1 MLNFI
6 IRRVFFAIIVLLGVS
21 IITFVI
27 VALIPGDPAVVLLG
41 IHATEESL
49 AAVRESFRLDQ
60 PLLVRY
66 FSWLI
71 QVLQGNLG
79 ISSSSGQ
86 PVLYVLKS
94 SLGATLMLATIS
106 TILAL
111 LISIPLGIISAVK
124 QGTTTEHLL
133 SVVAITGL
141 SMPDFWVGIV
151 FIMLFSVRLG
161 WFPPSGYVSMI
172 DDFFL
177 SLKYAALPAIA
188 ASWRL
193 TASLTRFV
201 RSSMLQAINNQYITT
216 ALAKGLS
223 DSTVIIKHCL
233 RNALIPVV
241 TITGLQFGSMLG
253 GLIVIETM
261 FAWPGLGRLAVQA
274 IGFRDYALL
283 QGVILIF
290 AAVFSI
296 LNLLVDLSYGFL
308 DPRIRYE

>member
-1 MLNFI
+1 
-6 IRRVFFAIIVLLGVS
+6 
-21 IITFVI
+21 
-27 VALIPGDPAVVLLG
+27 
-41 IHATEESL
+41 
-49 AAVRESFRLDQ
+49 
-60 PLLVRY
+60 
-66 FSWLI
+66 
-71 QVLQGNLG
+71 
-79 ISSSSGQ
+79 
-86 PVLYVLKS
+86 
-94 SLGATLMLATIS
+94 
-106 TILAL
+106 
-111 LISIPLGIISAVK
+111 
-124 QGTTTEHLL
+124 
-133 SVVAITGL
+133 
-141 SMPDFWVGIV
+141 
-151 FIMLFSVRLG
+151 
-161 WFPPSGYVSMI
+161 MI

>member
-106 TILAL
+106 TILAQSAFSYSY
-111 LISIPLGIISAVK
+111 LI
-124 QGTTTEHLL
+124 
-133 SVVAITGL
+133 
-141 SMPDFWVGIV
+141 
-151 FIMLFSVRLG
+151 R
-161 WFPPSGYVSMI
+161 
-172 DDFFL
+172 
-177 SLKYAALPAIA
+177 
-188 ASWRL
+188 
-193 TASLTRFV
+193 
-201 RSSMLQAINNQYITT
+201 
-216 ALAKGLS
+216 
-223 DSTVIIKHCL
+223 
-233 RNALIPVV
+233 
-241 TITGLQFGSMLG
+241 GSKK
-253 GLIVIETM
+253 
-261 FAWPGLGRLAVQA
+261 P
-274 IGFRDYALL
+274 
-283 QGVILIF
+283 
-290 AAVFSI
+290 
-296 LNLLVDLSYGFL
+296 
-308 DPRIRYE
+308 